1 VALAERGYAL
11 ALVSRSAETLEETV
25 AAAAGEGT
33 RVETLVADV
42 GDPAQLEPLLPL
54 LERLPSLHAVVNN
67 AGMGIWRPIEEMTDE
82 EWEVQLRTN
91 LTGSFNVVRAT
102 VPLFDRRGRGLYVNI
117 ASDCALVGM
126 KERAA
131 YNASKFGL
139 VGLTATMRAELAERG
154 IATSVVFAGKTDTY
168 FRGRQ
173 PGDRP
178 GALEASEVAE
188 TVAFVVDRFPQA
200 LVSEIAVFPP
210 GEYLTGPR
218 SLV

>member
-1 VALAERGYAL
+1 V
-11 ALVSRSAETLEETV
+11 
-25 AAAAGEGT
+25 
-33 RVETLVADV
+33 LVADV
-42 GDPAQLEPLLPL
+42 GDPGQLRPLTSL
-54 LERLPSLHAVVNN
+54 LERLPPLHAAVNN
-67 AGMGIWRPIEEMTDE
+67 AGMGIWRPIEEMTTE
-82 EWEVQLRTN
+82 EWDRQLRTN
-91 LTGSFNVVRAT
+91 LTGSFHVVRVT

-139 VGLTATMRAELAERG
+139 VGLTAAMRAELAERN

-168 FRGRQ
+168 FRGRR

-178 GALEASEVAE
+178 GALDPGEVAA
-188 TVAFVVDRFPQA
+188 TVAFVVERFPRA

-210 GEYLTGPR
+210 REHLDGPR